1 MPLFDFRCRD
11 CGSRFEVLTTY
22 EQSLGE
28 TVCTTCHG
36 KNVRK
41 LIPLVAKRS
50 KGGDD
55 DFGDFGGDGDDLGG
69 DLDDEGDGFGGSC
82 GCGGACSCQN

>member
-11 CGSRFEVLTTY
+11 CGSRFEILTSY

-28 TVCTTCHG
+28 MICTHCHG

-50 KGGDD
+50 KGSDD
-55 DFGDFGGDGDDLGG
+55 EFGDFGDGGDDLGG
-69 DLDDEGDGFGGSC
+69 DGDDDYGGGSC